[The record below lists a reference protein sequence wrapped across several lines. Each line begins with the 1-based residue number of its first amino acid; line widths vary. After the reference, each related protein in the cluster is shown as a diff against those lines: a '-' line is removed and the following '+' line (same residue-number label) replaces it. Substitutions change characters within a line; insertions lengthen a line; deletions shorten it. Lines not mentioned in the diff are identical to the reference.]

1 MSHIDVSADLKGSQF
16 SRFGCEPESLPVV
29 AEDTNVAAAVEDKQS
44 RLRAFSRPERLV
56 QERFSR
62 AVLWFSKM
70 SSEARGVKN
79 QRHPYQCLVGFYDDK
94 SM

>member
-62 AVLWFSKM
+62 AVHSCPPCGIPVASILPRPI
-70 SSEARGVKN
+70 ER
-79 QRHPYQCLVGFYDDK
+79 
-94 SM
+94 